1 MPSTKDEAKTT
12 SVVATDQTEL
22 KLPKV
27 DPKTILKDP
36 EVQAVIAKEM
46 EETWV
51 SAKEI
56 EKFYSEWL
64 KTMFANHDTTVEQ
77 FVSVFNHVIN
87 LDEAKAQAMAVIDD
101 YASIG
106 GEEVVEDAMRTLD
119 EEMNQ
124 MWPIFKRIKNTL
136 ETWGSTRQRITNWF
150 RNLFGTSYGDIVTSS
165 LLGLKW
171 RIVSISEAFQT
182 YEDKL
187 LLNQKTA
194 SERIP
199 ELGEE
204 VYKIDG
210 MTKILSKIIDD
221 VEHEWTQEFITTMI
235 NQLTTIS
242 GIKKWNLQRF
252 ILAARMNGNSRL
264 LLKGTEFKV
273 FGLMPSLLALNF
285 VLSTQA
291 KVRKVADK
299 ADDFMD
305 TLIDQSKKQ
314 LEDNMTSE
322 VEAKWKMLAE
332 LESITTNI
340 EWVNTKVAEHRVN
353 MKEAQAVID
362 NYMPVYRA
370 KVKQLEN
377 NIYRLDINDADF
389 KTVSDAIVAQLDK
402 QNLELEKEIETT
414 KTTDKPKKKTTKKST
429 KKATKKK
436 S

>member
-1 MPSTKDEAKTT
+1 MPAKKTDKTT
-12 SVVATDQTEL
+12 AAIVADQKEL

-27 DPKTILKDP
+27 DTKAILKDP
-36 EVQAVIAKEM
+36 AVQAIITKEM
-46 EETWV
+46 EETGV

-56 EKFYSEWL
+56 EKFYAEGL

-87 LDEAKAQAMAVIDD
+87 IEEAKVQAMKVIDD
-101 YASIG
+101 YATIG
-106 GEEVVEDAMRTLD
+106 GEEVVEDAMRQLD

-124 MWPIFKRIKNTL
+124 MWPIFKRIKRAL
-136 ETWGSTRQRITNWF
+136 ETGGSTRSRITNRF
-150 RNLFGTSYGDIVTSS
+150 KNLFGTSYGDIVTSS
-165 LLGLKW
+165 LLGLKG
-171 RIVSISEAFQT
+171 RIISVAEAFKT

-187 LLNQKTA
+187 LLNQRTA

-199 ELGEE
+199 ALGQE

-210 MTKILSKIIDD
+210 MTKILSKVLDD
-221 VEHEWTQEFITTMI
+221 VEHQGTQEFVTTMI

-242 GIKKWNLQRF
+242 GIKKGNLQRF

-299 ADDFMD
+299 ADDFME

-322 VEAKWKMLAE
+322 VQAKEKMLVE
-332 LESITTNI
+332 LETITDNI
-340 EWVNTKVAEHRVN
+340 ERVNTKVAEHKTN
-353 MKEAQAVID
+353 MATAQQAIND
-362 NYMPVYRA
+362 YMPIYKA
-370 KVKQLEN
+370 KVKQLES

-389 KTVSDAIVAQLDK
+389 KTVSDAIVWQLNE
-402 QNLELEKEIETT
+402 QNQELEAEIATVTT
-414 KTTDKPKKKTTKKST
+414 EAPTEPKKKT
-429 KKATKKK
+429 AKKK
-436 S
+436 